1 MINRL
6 EISNFYSL
14 KNPQTI
20 DLLVSAGAPDTPGRF
35 APSWI
40 GAIDR
45 AAKVVSFFGPNA
57 SGKSNVLRAL
67 GFLSWFVA
75 LSFHLQPEVPLPY
88 QRFNDEEAQGLPTRL
103 AIQFAGPVDPA
114 KMNDPQT
121 LQCCYFYEVVLGGSK
136 EQPQRVL
143 SESLHYW
150 PPTAGRRVRL
160 FERTKDGP
168 IRAGKSFGLS
178 GYRAAAEK
186 ILRPNAS
193 LISTL
198 AQLDHPLALMGR
210 TLASSIVSNVFVEK
224 FDAAEDAIVKYYA
237 ANPVLVETLNHEI
250 ERVDFGVRKVQIQP
264 GPNGPLVLFEHQGLA
279 TPLPLQLES
288 HGTRAFI
295 RIFPLLVGALQS
307 GGIAVVD
314 ELDLSIHPVVLPMIL
329 RWFYDP
335 QRNPNN
341 AQLWMTCQNAA
352 LLEHLV
358 KEEVFFCEKDSK
370 GRSTV
375 YGLSDIQAVRRTDN
389 YYRKYLGGAYGAV
402 PHIG

>member
-1 MINRL
+1 MIHRL

-14 KNPQTI
+14 RDIQTI
-20 DLLVSAGAPDTPGRF
+20 DLRVSASVPESPGRF
-35 APSWI
+35 APPWI
-40 GAIDR
+40 GATDR
-45 AAKVVSFFGPNA
+45 AAKVVALFGPNA

-67 GFLSWFVA
+67 GFLSFFVA
-75 LSFHLQPEVPLPY
+75 QSFHLQPGEPLPY
-88 QRFNDEEAQGLPTRL
+88 QRFNDDEAQGLPTRL
-103 AIQFAGPVDPA
+103 AIQFAGPADPS
-114 KMNDPQT
+114 KTKDPQA
-121 LQCCYFYEVVLGGSK
+121 LQCCYAYEVVMGGPK
-136 EQPQRVL
+136 NQPPRVL
-143 SESLHYW
+143 KESLHYW
-150 PPTAGRRVRL
+150 PPTAGRQVRL
-160 FERTKDGP
+160 FDRNENFP
-168 IRAGKSFGLS
+168 IRAGKPLGFSP
-178 GYRAAAEK
+178 YRAAVDK

-210 TLASSIVSNVFVEK
+210 ALASSIASNVLVEK
-224 FDAAEDAIVKYYA
+224 FDVTEDAIVKHYA
-237 ANPVLVETLNHEI
+237 VNPSLVEALNHEI

-264 GPNGPLVLFEHQGLA
+264 GPNGPLAVFEHLGLA

-288 HGTRAFI
+288 HGTRTFI
-295 RIFPLLVGALQS
+295 RIFPLLVSALQS

-335 QRNPNN
+335 ERNPNN
-341 AQLWMTCQNAA
+341 AQLWMTCQNAS

-358 KEEVFFCEKDSK
+358 KEEVFLCEKDSK

-375 YGLSDIQAVRRTDN
+375 YGLRDIQAVRRTDN

>member
-1 MINRL
+1 MLSRL

-14 KNPQTI
+14 KDPQTI
-20 DLLVSAGAPDTPGRF
+20 NLKVSTGAPEAAGRF
-35 APSWI
+35 APPWKGSTE
-40 GAIDR
+40 R
-45 AAKVVSFFGPNA
+45 AAKVVAFFGPNA

-75 LSFHLQPEVPLPY
+75 QSFHLQPEAPLPY
-88 QRFNDEEAQGLPTRL
+88 KRFNDDGGQGSPTRL
-103 AIQFAGPVDPA
+103 AIQFAGPADPL
-114 KMNDPQT
+114 KTDDPQAF
-121 LQCCYFYEVVLGGSK
+121 QCCYFYEVVLGGSK
-136 EQPQRVL
+136 GQPQRVL

-160 FERTKDGP
+160 FERSKDGS
-168 IRAGKSFGLS
+168 IRAGKSLKLS
-178 GYRAAAEK
+178 GYRAAADK

-224 FDAAEDAIVKYYA
+224 FDVTEDAIVKHYA
-237 ANPVLVETLNHEI
+237 VNPVLVETLNHEI

-264 GPNGPLVLFEHQGLA
+264 GPNGPLALFEHQGLT

-295 RIFPLLVGALQS
+295 RIFPLLVSALQS

-314 ELDLSIHPVVLPMIL
+314 ELDISIHPVVLPMIL
-329 RWFYDP
+329 GWFYESATQP
-335 QRNPNN
+335 
-341 AQLWMTCQNAA
+341 
-352 LLEHLV
+352 
-358 KEEVFFCEKDSK
+358 
-370 GRSTV
+370 
-375 YGLSDIQAVRRTDN
+375 
-389 YYRKYLGGAYGAV
+389 
-402 PHIG
+402 